1 MWYNAKVYC
10 DLGKIKFKKLFN
22 EIDAIPS
29 KIVLARLC
37 AVNLEAHFLKS
48 RRDVFAY
55 PVDIIHLFV
64 FDVKRFYQK
73 TPHPKMSA
81 EKINILFK

>member
-1 MWYNAKVYC
+1 MPAINPPTDKNIVIF
-10 DLGKIKFKKLFN
+10 GK